1 MKKDLMDPLIDAS
14 NSTFVNDNNIQESP
28 TGVPQ
33 AVKRICDLETDQ
45 LTEMSAPA
53 KAMQTVQNPDLSS
66 LNNNEVGAKPEET
79 SLGKKQ
85 FSCKSC
91 DYFARNKV
99 DVVLHFKKFHMDRF
113 IEDRS
118 KVQVIQCSSCTMIYT
133 DQRRLSMHK
142 RVCKEII
149 NKAKDD
155 LSSQGSVDDK
165 TLMMFQCAQCDFKT
179 RYGGKFK
186 AHLYNRHPV
195 TSPLDNEVQNIA
207 HSISISDTGDKLQ
220 LEVSGTIQEE
230 GRSSKDPV
238 IRVSPK
244 ANKKSSPKI
253 KTPLI
258 KQVWNCSK
266 CKFSTKSEKV
276 LSNHVT
282 KKHPELT
289 KTPVA
294 VAKESKVDKTSSK
307 ISKIKRMESCP
318 CCSFKTPINE
328 KFSTHLIQHYPN
340 IIPILN
346 ATSTTLSRR
355 MNLCYQCPFCH
366 YNAINHAKYSKHL
379 AKYHIPEHSGKKN
392 HQQMRATGKKV
403 LKRKGQPK
411 KEKQELTG
419 KGFRQNA
426 EKERSTLHEAEVLTC
441 SKCSQFTVASLQ
453 DVALHYKTCSGPKAA
468 EEETI
473 RNGTSNKLHC
483 PLEPSNKE
491 NTEESGKEEVT
502 KPNLVQC
509 KNCSFTTSKLVLLAM
524 HFKKCATKEE

>member
-1 MKKDLMDPLIDAS
+1 MKKDLMDPLIDV
-14 NSTFVNDNNIQESP
+14 NSPTFVNDNNIQESL

-33 AVKRICDLETDQ
+33 AVKRICDLETHQ
-45 LTEMSAPA
+45 ITEMSAPA
-53 KAMQTVQNPDLSS
+53 KSMQTALNSDLSS
-66 LNNNEVGAKPEET
+66 LNNNEVGPMSEET
-79 SLGKKQ
+79 LLSKKQ

-99 DVVLHFKKFHMDRF
+99 DVVQHFKQFHMDRF

-118 KVQVIQCSSCTMIYT
+118 KVQVIQCSSCTMTYT

-142 RVCKEII
+142 RVCKEIVI
-149 NKAKDD
+149 KTKDD
-155 LSSQGSVDDK
+155 DLQSQGSVDDK

-186 AHLYNRHPV
+186 SHLYNKHPFP
-195 TSPLDNEVQNIA
+195 SPLENIA
-207 HSISISDTGDKLQ
+207 HSIDISKTGDKLH
-220 LEVSGTIQEE
+220 LEGSGTIQEE
-230 GRSSKDPV
+230 VQSSQDPV

-253 KTPLI
+253 KTPPTMP
-258 KQVWNCSK
+258 KQVRKCSI

-294 VAKESKVDKTSSK
+294 VAKESKVDKTSSI
-307 ISKIKRMESCP
+307 ISKIKRMERCP
-318 CCSFKTPINE
+318 CCSFKTSNTE

-346 ATSTTLSRR
+346 VTSTTLSRR

-366 YNAINHAKYSKHL
+366 YNAINRAKYSTHL
-379 AKYHIPEHSGKKN
+379 TKYHIPEQSGKKN
-392 HQQMRATGKKV
+392 PRQMRATGKKL
-403 LKRKGQPK
+403 LKKKGQPK
-411 KEKQELTG
+411 KEKQELTVD
-419 KGFRQNA
+419 GFKQGSGEDCPN
-426 EKERSTLHEAEVLTC
+426 LQAEVLTC
-441 SKCSQFTVASLQ
+441 SKCSQFTAASLQ
-453 DVALHYKTCSGPKAA
+453 DVAIHYKTCSGPKAA
-468 EEETI
+468 DEDTI
-473 RNGTSNKLHC
+473 RNETSDKLHC

-491 NTEESGKEEVT
+491 NTEESGKGEVT

-509 KNCSFTTSKLVLLAM
+509 KKCSFTTSKLVLLAM